1 MFPELHELRKLS
13 EENYIPIIR
22 RDTEE
27 YLFDLI
33 KRIKPQRI
41 LEIGTAVGYS
51 ALFFKLACPKAEV
64 YSIERDPY
72 VYEIALSNI
81 NKIGDTRDVNVL
93 LGDGINVLDKMIAE
107 NVDKFDLIFID
118 AGKSHYKEF
127 MDRAIKLSRI
137 GTYILSDDI
146 MQRGEALEKVESLK
160 RKHRTNSR
168 NMIEYIDYLE
178 NLKTIKTQFLSIGDG
193 LAVSHYIG

>member
-93 LGDGINVLDKMIAE
+93 LGDGIKVLDKMIAE